1 MKIPLELK
9 LTENENRRQAFR
21 VEVDGEVNVRMT
33 LNDHPVKLLDI
44 SATGVAFETDQQL
57 SGDLQGVEIY
67 FEVSKKYRLKPRL
80 HVSFCANGRCGA
92 EFNGLS
98 ERAHMALAELVVAL
112 QKARIRYERRL
123 NASNKADHIV
133 VENNQE

>member
-67 FEVSKKYRLKPRL
+67 FEVSK
-80 HVSFCANGRCGA
+80 NT
-92 EFNGLS
+92 
-98 ERAHMALAELVVAL
+98 
-112 QKARIRYERRL
+112 
-123 NASNKADHIV
+123 ASNPACMFRSALMAV
-133 VENNQE
+133 VGLNLTAFPSVPTWHWQNWLWPYRKPESVMSDV